1 MSNETPYG
9 LCKLCEAA
17 ARLGVPPPV
26 SIQNDF
32 SLLDRRFEGHLA
44 EACAPHHLNIGCV
57 LFLGGAQGAW
67 EGSAPWRGA
76 QPVHPAAAGRA
87 CLCRYCRRQ
96 SNSISAVCL
105 QPTCSSL
112 VLRRLLPY
120 GKRGVQAASC
130 VPPA

>member
-17 ARLGVPPPV
+17 AKLGVPPPV

-57 LFLGGAQGAW
+57 LFLGGGAACLGGQCPMA
-67 EGSAPWRGA
+67 GSPACAPSGSRPCLFVPPLPPPVQFHLCCVLATDLLIAGA
-76 QPVHPAAAGRA
+76 SQAAAVR
-87 CLCRYCRRQ
+87 
-96 SNSISAVCL
+96 
-105 QPTCSSL
+105 
-112 VLRRLLPY
+112 
-120 GKRGVQAASC
+120 
-130 VPPA
+130 